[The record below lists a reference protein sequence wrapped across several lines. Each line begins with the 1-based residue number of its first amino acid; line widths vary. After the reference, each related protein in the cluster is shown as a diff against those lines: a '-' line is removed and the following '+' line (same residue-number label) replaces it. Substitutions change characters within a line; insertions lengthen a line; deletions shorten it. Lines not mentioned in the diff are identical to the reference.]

1 MITKRAT
8 QRSTLTLTRQFFSNS
23 RKSRVNCSR
32 GESASRSKIRN
43 GCSKWPQIAHV
54 WRRKMQPV
62 AWQAR
67 WKNTPAMNVLSET
80 SAACADPVG
89 EELRRCDEHP
99 ELSRFLTQERHPVHL
114 VGVAGSGMSGL
125 AGLLIELGHAVSGS
139 DKATTTET
147 DRLQRLGLRFYDQHL
162 PDLANR
168 AELVVFSSA
177 IKDDNPILRGARNSG
192 KSLVRRAEALAAIMH
207 AKRGIVIAG
216 MHGKTTTSAMT
227 AHVLREGGLHP
238 SHYVGAE
245 IPLLGTN
252 AHWDWRGEF
261 FVTEGDESD
270 GTLRCFRPE
279 HSLILNIEE
288 EHLDFYADLAAIEKV
303 FEQLI
308 DQTSGTIFY
317 NIDDPNTAR
326 LCAKRNSAVSYG
338 FSENAR
344 YRGINVELRDLGS
357 VFCVCRQ
364 GQKLGQATLNVP
376 GEHNVHNAL
385 GVIALASELG
395 IPFEKIAASLRKFE
409 HARRRFEI
417 KYESDRFLLIDDY
430 AHHPTEIRATLKT
443 ARATGRRRVLAMF
456 QPHRYSRTKALCRE
470 FGSAFDE
477 ADRVVVTDV
486 YPASE
491 PPIPG
496 ISGQTI
502 VDEMVKR
509 GHRGASYQPRFERVH
524 CDIGNALDV
533 GDFVLSL
540 GAGNI
545 HEQLSILAADLVIAE
560 KLKAVVGE
568 EGDVRLYEPLSKH
581 TTLRVGGP
589 AQFWVEPRN
598 EKAFAD
604 LIRFCRDENLPL
616 FAMGRGSNL
625 LVRDGGIRGVVVHP
639 RGGDFDKIQV
649 NSSEIT
655 AGAGV
660 KLREIAYAARASN
673 LGGLEWMEGIP
684 GAVGGALR
692 MNAGAMGAQ
701 TFEKVVRVRYLDGEG
716 NAHDK
721 NRDELEVHYRH
732 FPLLEQNFA
741 VSATFRGSPAPREQI
756 ESRLRE
762 SQEKRRT
769 TQPIAKSAGCIFKNP
784 EKCPAGKL
792 VDELGLKNSSIGK
805 ARVSEV
811 HGNFIVNDGG
821 ATATEMLELIDRIKQ
836 TARTKRGIELETE
849 VQIVGEPV

>member
-1 MITKRAT
+1 MKPA
-8 QRSTLTLTRQFFSNS
+8 SEECDALADSAHEDFPS
-23 RKSRVNCSR
+23 R
-32 GESASRSKIRN
+32 I
-43 GCSKWPQIAHV
+43 P
-54 WRRKMQPV
+54 PLDL
-62 AWQAR
+62 
-67 WKNTPAMNVLSET
+67 P
-80 SAACADPVG
+80 
-89 EELRRCDEHP
+89 
-99 ELSRFLTQERHPVHL
+99 RFLTREHHRIHL

-139 DKATTTET
+139 DKVTTTET
-147 DRLQRLGLRFYDQHL
+147 ERLQRLGLRFHDQHR
-162 PDLANR
+162 PEHADA
-168 AELVVFSSA
+168 ADLVVFSSA
-177 IKDDNPILRGARNSG
+177 IKSDNPILVASRDSG
-192 KSLVRRAEALAAIMH
+192 KPVVRRAEALAAIMR

-252 AHWDWRGEF
+252 AHWDWRGEY
-261 FVTEGDESD
+261 FVAEGDESD
-270 GTLRCFRPE
+270 GTLRCFHPE
-279 HSLILNIEE
+279 QSLILNIEE

-303 FEQLI
+303 FEELI
-308 DQTSGTIFY
+308 DQTSGTVFY
-317 NIDDPNTAR
+317 NADDPNAAR
-326 LCAKRNSAVSYG
+326 LCAKRKGAVSYG
-338 FSENAR
+338 FSEEAH
-344 YRGINVELRDLGS
+344 YRGIDVELRDFGS
-357 VFCVCRQ
+357 VFCVDRC
-364 GQKLGQATLNVP
+364 GGKLGEAILNVP

-443 ARATGRRRVLAMF
+443 ARAMGRKRVLAMF

-701 TFEKVVRVRYLDGEG
+701 TFESVTRIRYLDAEG
-716 NAHDK
+716 NPHVKD
-721 NRDELEVHYRH
+721 RDELEVFYRR
-732 FPLLEQNFA
+732 FPLLENNFA
-741 VSATFRGSPAPREQI
+741 ISATFRTQPAERAEI
-756 ESRLRE
+756 DSRLRE

-784 EKCPAGKL
+784 DSIPAGRL
-792 VDELGLKNSSIGK
+792 VDELGLKNSRVGN

-821 ATATEMLELIDRIKQ
+821 ATAAEMLQLIDKIQ
-836 TARTKRGIELETE
+836 SAARAMRGIELETE
-849 VQIVGEPV
+849 VEIVGEPG